1 MIPTVLYKFKPLESE
16 VDYEYIKDIIENF
29 RLYAPNRSQ
38 VNDPFEGL
46 SVDIRLGVAGFGYCM
61 DYGVLHPSVID
72 LFDRYRYVSF
82 SGEARSPILWAYY
95 ASNYSGVCFEFS
107 TLHTFHN
114 VCKVEY
120 NDHPSKVFDEE
131 ELYVEAFEIL
141 KKALLVKSN
150 CWKYEKEWR
159 LFADEYSPH
168 VYFTNED
175 IKSVIIGPNFDR
187 EKYSPLLQLAEE
199 KGLLLRKAQPIC
211 PLRQIEFL
219 PINYPFPFDDQPYT
233 EVKFTDI

>member
-1 MIPTVLYKFKPLESE
+1 MIPPLLYKFKSLENKTN
-16 VDYEYIKDIIENF
+16 YEYVKDIIENF

-46 SVDIRLGVAGFGYCM
+46 SLNILIGVAGVGYCW
-61 DYGVLHPSVID
+61 DSGVLHPIVID
-72 LFDRYRYVSF
+72 LFDKFRYISF
-82 SGEARSPILWAYY
+82 SSEARNPLLWAYY

-120 NDHPSKVFDEE
+120 NDIPSRPTHEVDLDNGS
-131 ELYVEAFEIL
+131 ELI

-159 LFADEYSPH
+159 LFTSVNSP
-168 VYFTNED
+168 YMNFESED
-175 IKSVIIGPNFDR
+175 IKSIIIGPNFDR
-187 EKYSPLLQLAEE
+187 ENYSPILKLAEK
-199 KGLLLRKAQPIC
+199 KGFLLRKAQPIC
-211 PLRQIEFL
+211 PTRQIEFL
-219 PINYPFPFDDQPYT
+219 PVDFQFPFDDQPYSN
-233 EVKFTDI
+233 VMFTDL